1 MPFTERHE
9 FPSRASL
16 FIVVSDSSARRA
28 ERRNQSVHTVHED
41 FEHLSTKQMHR
52 GTNTI
57 EEPSRNHNFSGGI
70 MAEEKQSLIHTAKDA
85 LVVVREAMIVLI
97 VLLLF
102 LSPSLINETM
112 IKAGFTKAS
121 FFGGTFEWEKQ
132 LKESRAQV
140 EKANQDLAG
149 VQEKFV
155 LVATELESIK
165 EAAPLDEKAR
175 IDNLTREIMLSSA
188 KTEAIQ
194 SELSLTIE
202 KQDNILQEIRQLP
215 SRQVREPSR

>member
-1 MPFTERHE
+1 
-9 FPSRASL
+9 
-16 FIVVSDSSARRA
+16 
-28 ERRNQSVHTVHED
+28 
-41 FEHLSTKQMHR
+41 
-52 GTNTI
+52 
-57 EEPSRNHNFSGGI
+57 
-70 MAEEKQSLIHTAKDA
+70 MAEEKQSLIQTTKNA
-85 LVVVREAMIVLI
+85 LVVVREAMIIII

-121 FFGGTFEWEKQ
+121 FFGGTIEWEKQ

-155 LVATELESIK
+155 QVATELGSIR
-165 EAAPLDEKAR
+165 ETAPPDEKAR
-175 IDNLTREIMLSSA
+175 IDNLTKEIRISSA

-202 KQDNILQEIRQLP
+202 KQDNILQDIRQLP
-215 SRQVREPSR
+215 ARQVRKPSR